1 MPMQQTPDSIFGDV
15 LLTRMLAI
23 MRDLTSLPTMSM
35 NDYQINLNLPED
47 TTPEPAGLLSKPI
60 QIVDLFAGP
69 GGLGEGFT
77 SSGDGN
83 RFEIVVSA
91 EKDPKAWQTL
101 RLRAFYRLLK
111 KRRPD
116 LLFEYYNYCNDPNA
130 PDTFKP
136 SIDSKCLW
144 DEAAKEAKCIT
155 LGSDQGNATLDDA
168 LKALNEKR
176 PWVLIGGPP
185 CQAYSIVGRARNQS
199 KVDYKPEDDHRH
211 FLYKEYLR
219 IIREKQPTMFVM
231 ENVKGILSSKVNN
244 ERIFSN
250 ILKDLSDPG
259 QALHEGQG
267 KQYRIYS
274 LVTGASFGPGEDVD
288 KIDPRA
294 FIIKAEDYGI
304 PQARHRVILLGIA
317 TDSLPDSKDKV
328 RLAPGKSKVT
338 VGQVLKSLPRLRSGL
353 TKVADSQERWISVV
367 LDQIDY
373 LRSHTDPVEHELW
386 SALQDLSRVFGS
398 SEVPLSPGGKR
409 FKRADVGD
417 GSTQHRE
424 LDDWYL
430 DRNLKYW
437 LNHESRGHMPSD
449 LRRYLFAAVYAKQHG
464 ISPKGHKDFS
474 LEGLAPDHRNWE
486 TGKFSDRFKV
496 QMENKHAT
504 TITSHIS
511 KDGHYFIHYDPTQCR
526 SLSVREAARIQTFP
540 DNYFFQGSRTDQ
552 FHQVGNA
559 VPPLLASKISKVV
572 FNVLFEKVREYDQ
585 RLAKE
590 TKGKGIH
597 V

>member
-1 MPMQQTPDSIFGDV
+1 
-15 LLTRMLAI
+15 
-23 MRDLTSLPTMSM
+23 M
-35 NDYQINLNLPED
+35 NDFQINLNLPED
-47 TTPEPAGLLSKPI
+47 TPPDPIGLLNEPI
-60 QIVDLFAGP
+60 QVVDLFAGP

-77 SSGDGN
+77 SSGGGN
-83 RFEIVVSA
+83 RFEIVISA

-116 LLFEYYNYCNDPNA
+116 LLFEYYNYCNDPEA
-130 PDTFKP
+130 LDTFTP
-136 SIDSKCLW
+136 SGDTEALW
-144 DEAAKEAKCIT
+144 SEAGQEAKCIT
-155 LGSDQGNATLDDA
+155 LGSDQGNKTLDEA
-168 LKALNEKR
+168 LDNGLNKNR

-199 KVDYKPEDDHRH
+199 KVDYKAEDDHRH

-219 IIREKQPTMFVM
+219 IIRERQPTMFVM

-259 QALHEGQG
+259 QALLEGSAG

-288 KIDPRA
+288 KIDPRT
-294 FIIKAEDYGI
+294 FIIRAEDYGI

-317 TDSLPDSKDKV
+317 TDSLPASNDRVK
-328 RLAPGKSKVT
+328 LASGDSKVT
-338 VGQVLKSLPRLRSGL
+338 VGQVLKSLPRLRSSL
-353 TKVADSQERWISVV
+353 SKTADSQEGWINVV
-367 LDQIDY
+367 LEQLDY
-373 LRSHTDPVEHELW
+373 LRCQTDPVDAKLW
-386 SALQDLSRVFGS
+386 GALQDLYKAFEFP
-398 SEVPLSPGGKR
+398 EVSMSPGGKR
-409 FKRADVGD
+409 LKRAGARDD
-417 GSTQHRE
+417 GSTE
-424 LDDWYL
+424 NSNLDEWYL
-430 DRNLKYW
+430 DENLAYW
-437 LNHESRGHMPSD
+437 LNHESRGHMPTD
-449 LRRYLFAAVYAKQHG
+449 LRRYLFAAVYANLHG
-464 ISPKGHKDFS
+464 TSPKGHRGFS
-474 LEGLAPDHRNWE
+474 LEGLAPDHKNWE
-486 TGKFSDRFKV
+486 TGKFSDRFRV
-496 QMENKHAT
+496 QLEDKHAT

-572 FNVLFEKVREYDQ
+572 YGILFDKVRDYDK
-585 RLAKE
+585 RLAQKTRGE
-590 TKGKGIH
+590 EVTSES